1 MPVSSANTAITNMLY
16 VLACAVL
23 LIPGIVHAGVFKC
36 VNDGQVSYSSSPCK
50 TGNLP
55 YDRNRSSV
63 AESHAWSVTL
73 VRDATGGF
81 SVPGAV
87 NGIST
92 NFIVDTGA
100 SVTTLSGDYA
110 NMLGI
115 HDCVPAGIS
124 RTANGNT
131 VTCSVKVSTLSFG
144 GFNYSNVTVY
154 MNPTM
159 QGVNLLGNDLLSR
172 FRIHHENNVMV
183 LSR

>member
-1 MPVSSANTAITNMLY
+1 MWVSVANTAITNLLY
-16 VLACAVL
+16 VLVSAAL
-23 LIPGIVHAGVFKC
+23 LIPCIVHAGVFKC
-36 VNDGQVSYSSSPCK
+36 VNDGRVSYSSSPCK

-55 YDRNRSSV
+55 YDRTRSSV
-63 AESHAWSVTL
+63 AESQAKSVTL
-73 VRDATGGF
+73 VRDASGGF

-87 NGIST
+87 NGIGT

-110 NMLGI
+110 NKLGI
-115 HDCVPAGIS
+115 YECVPAGIS

-131 VTCSVKVSTLSFG
+131 PTCKVKVSTLSFG
-144 GFNYSNVTVY
+144 GFNYSNVTIY

-159 QGVNLLGNDLLSR
+159 RGVNLLGNDLLSR
-172 FRIHHENNVMV
+172 FKIHHENNVMV